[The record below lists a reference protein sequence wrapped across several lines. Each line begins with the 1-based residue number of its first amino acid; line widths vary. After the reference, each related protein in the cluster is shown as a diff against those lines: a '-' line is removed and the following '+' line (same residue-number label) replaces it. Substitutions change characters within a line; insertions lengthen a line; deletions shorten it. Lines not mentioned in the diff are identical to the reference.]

1 MNDTFAETH
10 IYTRDLRRILN
21 SGGTNHCNG
30 PIPANSASFL
40 QANCPLPK
48 KRSKRPSVGI
58 VVRLGHHL
66 ARISV
71 SFRRQLNKGTRNT
84 QMFFSGVF
92 FFTLSLP
99 ASEPPKCASLSSL
112 LPRTRENGASRIQ
125 LGMVWEE
132 KQKIQ
137 TDGQTRAVGV
147 AKQQLNE
154 QEDSTP
160 SGALPPRLSS
170 DHYSVTKA
178 PPGGARW
185 RHRIKRYVEHSACAR
200 CFLAAGIGAIVVWS
214 AVLTLVAAVVFFPSG
229 TSP

>member
-92 FFTLSLP
+92 FFHPLF
-99 ASEPPKCASLSSL
+99 AGFGDSE
-112 LPRTRENGASRIQ
+112 
-125 LGMVWEE
+125 M
-132 KQKIQ
+132 
-137 TDGQTRAVGV
+137 
-147 AKQQLNE
+147 
-154 QEDSTP
+154 
-160 SGALPPRLSS
+160 RLSVVSSSS
-170 DHYSVTKA
+170 DKRKWGQPNS
-178 PPGGARW
+178 ARNGLRREAKNPNRW
-185 RHRIKRYVEHSACAR
+185 ANSCSGSGE
-200 CFLAAGIGAIVVWS
+200 AAA
-214 AVLTLVAAVVFFPSG
+214 
-229 TSP
+229 